1 MSRYTPEPLI
11 TLPPPAAHV
20 HLVEH
25 LDLLAVDHN
34 GVRGVLHGA
43 LEAAVLHNVEM
54 WVQGGRNVEMW
65 DREGSGALGRGNK
78 GTRAG
83 SVAAVDR
90 VLASF
95 L

>member
-1 MSRYTPEPLI
+1 ML
-11 TLPPPAAHV
+11 HN
-20 HLVEH
+20 VEMW
-25 LDLLAVDHN
+25 VQ
-34 GVRGVLHGA
+34 GGR
-43 LEAAVLHNVEM
+43 NVEM